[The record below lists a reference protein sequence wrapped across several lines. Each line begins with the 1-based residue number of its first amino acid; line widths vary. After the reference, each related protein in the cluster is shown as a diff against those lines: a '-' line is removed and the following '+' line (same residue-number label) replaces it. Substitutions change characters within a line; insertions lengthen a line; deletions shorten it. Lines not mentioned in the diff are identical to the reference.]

1 MPGFPLKKACSEAA
15 LKGEFLVLLC
25 ARTNKTLPF
34 LVGRLHKDPQ
44 AHAQIRGK
52 DRAPDGSHFGD
63 VRPECRIE
71 MRRMQDVPHEPQ
83 DQVIAGH
90 RGQGHQEKA
99 SSFTPF
105 GTPGTLERPIS
116 VEEETIDRTTSICN
130 RIDQQQPGHALPWPE
145 PEQAIQHEQIDGR
158 IHTANQSEAHELPAR
173 PASCSSFGGDMH
185 LCLACFAPQK
195 CGRW

>member
-1 MPGFPLKKACSEAA
+1 MWIIVPRFPLKKACSEAA

-83 DQVIAGH
+83 DKIIATNG
-90 RGQGHQEKA
+90 GQGHQEKA
-99 SSFTPF
+99 HSFTRF
-105 GTPGTLERPIS
+105 GRTFALERPIS
-116 VEEETIDRTTSICN
+116 IDEETIERATSVGN
-130 RIDQQQPGHALPWPE
+130 RIE
-145 PEQAIQHEQIDGR
+145 EQ
-158 IHTANQSEAHELPAR
+158 
-173 PASCSSFGGDMH
+173 
-185 LCLACFAPQK
+185 
-195 CGRW
+195 